1 MRDALIRRRFGTP
14 PMTTALPPVPTRAPG
29 LQLVDGATDDDL
41 EAVVS
46 ALRTLVAGGRKLE
59 SERKLA
65 LTLNVKRHQLRR
77 ALQKLRAGGELAP
90 AQAKRQPLT
99 GESLVRAT
107 NPMEVIEMRIAIEP
121 MLARLA
127 ALRASPFEIAAI
139 EAAATTSKGTDSGA
153 ADLKFHRLLAAS
165 TGNKLRQV
173 ARDARIRI
181 NVNAPPCPK
190 RVLERD
196 SEHRAIA
203 QAIARRDAD
212 AAERAMRVHLAAVQK
227 RVLEQLHPLAVAG

>member
-1 MRDALIRRRFGTP
+1 MKTARR
-14 PMTTALPPVPTRAPG
+14 PTRARRAPR
-29 LQLVDGATDDDL
+29 LQLVDGPTHDDL
-41 EAVVS
+41 DAVVS
-46 ALRTLVAGGRKLE
+46 ALRKLAAGRRKLD

-77 ALQKLRAGGELAP
+77 ALQRLRASGELAP
-90 AQAKRQPLT
+90 AQAKRQPLVGT
-99 GESLVRAT
+99 NGESLVRAT
-107 NPMEVIEMRIAIEP
+107 NPMEVIEMRLAIEP
-121 MLARLA
+121 ALARLA

-139 EAAATTSKGTDSGA
+139 EAAATTPNGTDSGA
-153 ADLKFHRLLAAS
+153 ADLKFHRLIAASTRNKLAAS
-165 TGNKLRQV
+165 LYNLLRQV

-190 RVLERD
+190 RVLQRD
-196 SEHRAIA
+196 SEHSAIA

-212 AAERAMRVHLAAVQK
+212 AAERAMRLHLAEVQK